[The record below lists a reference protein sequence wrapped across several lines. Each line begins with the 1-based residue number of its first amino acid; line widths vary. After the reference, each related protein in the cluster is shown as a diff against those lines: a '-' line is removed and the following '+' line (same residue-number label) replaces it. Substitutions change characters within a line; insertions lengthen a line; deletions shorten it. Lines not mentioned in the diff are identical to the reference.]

1 MNYLIDLTE
10 EDIRYVCS
18 AIPYQETTSYFKRY
32 PKEFAKLRPGFRV
45 KSLTKEMVSR
55 TLYEFRTRDFVSSY
69 LIKHIDRWIKEIDE
83 ELAKA
88 KEEGLNQDAAYINV
102 LSHSYFA
109 ENVALFFK
117 IKEEEKSEDYL
128 KVLSSAVSFE
138 AGYRNK
144 EKEELNSIKNQ
155 IKVLLKIKKSLN
167 SRSLTNRKKRK
178 NLIDVKKN

>member
-55 TLYEFRTRDFVSSY
+55 TLYEFRTRDFVSTY

-102 LSHSYFA
+102 LSHSYFS

-144 EKEELNSIKNQ
+144 EKEELHSIKNQ
-155 IKVLLKIKKSLN
+155 IKVLSENKKELEQQVV
-167 SRSLTNRKKRK
+167 
-178 NLIDVKKN
+178 D